1 MSAHST
7 CRLCKTL
14 LLCPR
19 PLSGS
24 VSGVCNR
31 CRDRLGLIPM
41 PPPRRR
47 AAPCKRCNGMK
58 FVRVI
63 PREYG
68 EFGNSTSYPGEVMPM
83 TATQLPNVHGKR
95 LAASSRDRRPRPA
108 GELHLHRLRL
118 RRVVLPDPERIPIG
132 PEFMTE
138 VVDYDQSGP
147 YR

>member
-1 MSAHST
+1 MPDST

-14 LLCPR
+14 LLVPDQS
-19 PLSGS
+19 SGS
-24 VSGVCNR
+24 VAGVCNR

-41 PPPRRR
+41 PPQRRR
-47 AAPCKRCNGMK
+47 AAPCQRCSGMK

-68 EFGNSTSYPGEVMPM
+68 EFGNSSAYPGEVMPM
-83 TATQLPNVHGKR
+83 TATQLPHVHGNSVV
-95 LAASSRDRRPRPA
+95 APSRDGGR
-108 GELHLHRLRL
+108 GLLENYICMTCGFIEWYCI
-118 RRVVLPDPERIPIG
+118 DPQRIPIG

-138 VVDYDQSGP
+138 VVDHDQGGP